1 MPGSEVKRSAL
12 LEGHGP
18 GDNAYMPDVSLYAA
32 AVAGAA
38 AVLGAAV
45 SPVSTAYQ
53 NARQAVRDRAE
64 RRETA
69 TRQACMDLLGSAR
82 NLRVQVADLAA
93 YHGSEMG
100 SRLER
105 MRQLDADVASHA
117 DNVAMLVP
125 VDLAES
131 AATLA
136 AAVDLLSASA
146 QANVKSDLGASI
158 RDPDFTELNA
168 CIADFSTRAVR
179 YLRTAD

>member
-1 MPGSEVKRSAL
+1 MTSGMRDSRVKR
-12 LEGHGP
+12 P
-18 GDNAYMPDVSLYAA
+18 GDNAYMPDVSLYV
-32 AVAGAA
+32 AVIAGGA

-64 RRETA
+64 RREA
-69 TRQACMDLLGSAR
+69 AIRQACMDLLGSAR
-82 NLRVQVADLAA
+82 NLRVQVADTAA

-117 DNVAMLVP
+117 DTVAMLVA
-125 VDLAES
+125 VNLAES
-131 AATLA
+131 AARLA
-136 AAVDLLSASA
+136 CAVGALSASA
-146 QANVKSDLGASI
+146 EANIESELGASI

-179 YLRTAD
+179 FLRTAAD